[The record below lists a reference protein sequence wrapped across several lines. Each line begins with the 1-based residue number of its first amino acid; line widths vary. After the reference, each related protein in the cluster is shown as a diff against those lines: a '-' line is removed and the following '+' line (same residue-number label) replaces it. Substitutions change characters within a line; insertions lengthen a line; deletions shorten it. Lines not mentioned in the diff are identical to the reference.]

1 MDDRHEEPRSP
12 DQPLLR
18 RTRLR
23 FMAWSAG
30 VTLVALIVVGAAI
43 YTTVAASLAEAS
55 TDQLRSRAAD
65 MRMAVTTGKRAI
77 LGGGD
82 AAFLVSDPAK
92 PGIVF
97 GGESSGTLGI
107 VTVPVPPDG
116 RPPLGETFVSGVQDP
131 KGGDDVLRTLGSGA
145 IALGPVDRK
154 GVSEALAGG
163 TVVNEADLQGTPVRV
178 LSEGFS
184 SGGVD
189 YVVQVI
195 ADRTSEQRTLGII
208 IAVLGVGS
216 LLVLAAALAVG
227 YVLSGRALVPIRD
240 SLRRQ
245 REFAADASHELRTPL
260 TIVQTSVEHLRRHPD
275 VSVSEVAGT
284 IDDIDHGVGRLT
296 GLVDDLLLLARTD
309 SGAVEIDRTPVDFAE
324 VALEAVEGLAGVTRS
339 KAARVELDVEPVE
352 IEGDPARLRQLV
364 SLLVDNALRHG
375 PDGQV
380 VKVRVHSTSNGANLE
395 VDDDGPG
402 IPPDDITHVFQRFY
416 RGAGAPDGGS
426 GLGLAIAKWI
436 AERHGGSIRAEN
448 LPTGGARFSVS
459 LPA

>member
-1 MDDRHEEPRSP
+1 MHVQHTEPRSP

-23 FMAWSAG
+23 FMGWSAG
-30 VTLVALIVVGAAI
+30 VTLVALVLVGTAI
-43 YTTVAASLAEAS
+43 YSAVAASLAEAS

-65 MRMAVTTGKRAI
+65 MSTAVSAGKRAI
-77 LGGGD
+77 LDGGN
-82 AAFLVSDPAK
+82 AAFVVSDPGK

-107 VTVPVPPDG
+107 VTVPVPGPDQPG
-116 RPPLGETFVSGVQDP
+116 IGGGVSAPVGSGP
-131 KGGDDVLRTLGSGA
+131 TRSDVIKTLGSGA
-145 IALGPVDRK
+145 IALSPVDPIGMR
-154 GVSEALAGG
+154 EAMAGI
-163 TVVNEADLQGTPVRV
+163 TVVHEADLDGTPVRV

-195 ADRTSEQRTLGII
+195 GDRTSEQRTLGII
-208 IAVLGVGS
+208 LAVLGIGS
-216 LLVLAAALAVG
+216 LLVLGAALAVG

-260 TIVQTSVEHLRRHPD
+260 TLVRTSVEHLRRHPD
-275 VSVSEVAGT
+275 AHVLDVGAT
-284 IDDIDHGVGRLT
+284 IDDIDDGVGRLT

-309 SGAVEIDRTPVDFAE
+309 SGAVEVERVPVELAD
-324 VALEAVEGLAGVTRS
+324 VALEAVEGLSGV
-339 KAARVELDVEPVE
+339 ARTKSARIDLDVEPVV
-352 IEGDPARLRQLV
+352 IDGDPARLRQLT

-375 PDGQV
+375 PSGQQIH
-380 VKVRVHSTSNGANLE
+380 VRVRSTPAGASLE
-395 VDDDGPG
+395 VDDEGPG
-402 IPPDDITHVFQRFY
+402 IPPADLAHVFERFY
-416 RGAGAPDGGS
+416 RGAEAPTGGS
-426 GLGLAIAKWI
+426 GLGLAIAQWI
-436 AERHGGSIRAEN
+436 VERHGGSIRAEN
-448 LPTGGARFSVS
+448 LPERGARFMVT